1 MEDDETVQMFRPFD
15 SVESPCVCHRREK
28 KREEEKKRETS
39 RSGATMTTASVVGG
53 GRRWRAFLTAF
64 FFFFLSSILGRG
76 TTRVRALYPDVDIVS
91 RKEALLLREEV
102 RWDRQVA

>member
-1 MEDDETVQMFRPFD
+1 MTKRSKCFD
-15 SVESPCVCHRREK
+15 RLTKSVRLSQ
-28 KREEEKKRETS
+28 KREEERRRAKKRETS

-53 GRRWRAFLTAF
+53 GRRWRAFLTAFFFF

>member
-1 MEDDETVQMFRPFD
+1 MTKRSKCFD
-15 SVESPCVCHRREK
+15 RLTKSVRLSQ
-28 KREEEKKRETS
+28 KREEERSREKKRETS

>member
-1 MEDDETVQMFRPFD
+1 
-15 SVESPCVCHRREK
+15 
-28 KREEEKKRETS
+28 
-39 RSGATMTTASVVGG
+39 MTTASVVGG